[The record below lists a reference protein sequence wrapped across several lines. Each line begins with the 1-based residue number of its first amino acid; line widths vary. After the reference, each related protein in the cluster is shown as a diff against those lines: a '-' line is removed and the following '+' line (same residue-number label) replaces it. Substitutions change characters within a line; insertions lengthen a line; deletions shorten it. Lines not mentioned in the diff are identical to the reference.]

1 MDRTWHSNRAAVD
14 APRFGRRVRDDT
26 RSRALIASP
35 GDACNNTPLV
45 GTESGALT
53 RVP

>member
-1 MDRTWHSNRAAVD
+1 MDRTWHSNARRLTHRASEDVCETI
-14 APRFGRRVRDDT
+14 P
-26 RSRALIASP
+26 RSRALTASP
-35 GDACNNTPLV
+35 GDACKNTPLV